1 MTTTFVVCFLVGLG
15 LSVVSFVSGLDRI
28 NVFDQ
33 IFGHGHQV
41 GGHHAGHHGHIVVKQ
56 GHAHHTHAPGKV
68 SAFNMAALTAFMA
81 WFGGTGLVL
90 QQVTKWDAG
99 FITSGAVTAGLVGGS
114 VVNQFLRALMK
125 REKPLEPTSVIG
137 SMARVTSSI
146 REGGTGE
153 IVFSMN
159 GTRHVAAARSD
170 TGQALGKG
178 AEVVVVRSERG
189 IAYVSTW
196 DELGG

>member
-1 MTTTFVVCFLVGLG
+1 MAWLELG
-15 LSVVSFVSGLDRI
+15 LNQQARSRQQTEQVVTIR
-28 NVFDQ
+28 
-33 IFGHGHQV
+33 GHGTLPV
-41 GGHHAGHHGHIVVKQ
+41 PRSWRIRPARMP
-56 GHAHHTHAPGKV
+56 AETHSRRQK
-68 SAFNMAALTAFMA
+68 L
-81 WFGGTGLVL
+81 
-90 QQVTKWDAG
+90 
-99 FITSGAVTAGLVGGS
+99 
-114 VVNQFLRALMK
+114 
-125 REKPLEPTSVIG
+125 PTSE
-137 SMARVTSSI
+137 MMRAARVTSSI

-196 DELGG
+196 EELGG